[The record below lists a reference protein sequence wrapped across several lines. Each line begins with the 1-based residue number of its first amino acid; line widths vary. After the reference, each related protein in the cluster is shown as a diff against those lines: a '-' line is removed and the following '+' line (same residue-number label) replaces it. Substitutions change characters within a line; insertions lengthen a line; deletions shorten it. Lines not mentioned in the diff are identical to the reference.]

1 MSPGRKALR
10 LEVEDLVRELRKMG
24 NPKAVEGMAR
34 FGIKG
39 SKLFGVSVPNLRMLA
54 RKAGKSHR
62 LAGDLWKTGIHEAR
76 LLASMVDDPR
86 QVTEEQMESW
96 VIDFDSWDLV
106 DQSCGNLF
114 VKTPLAVGKALE
126 WSKREKE
133 YEKRAGFSLMAMLA
147 VHDKTVG
154 DETFLRFLPA
164 IVREASDDR
173 NFVRKAVNWA
183 LRQIGKRNSA
193 LNRAA
198 IETAEKIGRMDSSA
212 AKWIASDAVRELR
225 SEPVQNKLRSQ
236 SDKLGKSHDA
246 VHS

>member
-1 MSPGRKALR
+1 MASVPLQARHTKVNPRSGGVH
-10 LEVEDLVRELRKMG
+10 LEVENLVKELRKMG
-24 NPKAVEGMAR
+24 NPNAVEGMAR

-54 RKAGKSHR
+54 RKAGKHR

-106 DQSCGNLF
+106 VQSCGNLF
-114 VKTPLAVGKALE
+114 VKTPFAVGKALE

-147 VHDKTVG
+147 VHDKTAG
-154 DETFLRFLPA
+154 DETFLRFLPT
-164 IVREASDDR
+164 IVREAEDNR
-173 NFVRKAVNWA
+173 NFVKKAVNWA

-212 AKWIASDAVRELR
+212 AKWIASDAVRELK
-225 SEPVQNKLRSQ
+225 SEPVQNKLR
-236 SDKLGKSHDA
+236 A
-246 VHS
+246 